1 MPYRAP
7 GTYAR
12 FVRTAGPVN
21 NPGTTRIMGLIG
33 TGLKY
38 FEIYNEAIQRSSN
51 KPYDV
56 LANPNVIEISSISDK
71 PVYLGK
77 TNPDNKIYE
86 ENINFYLKDGQN
98 IKWEIMAE
106 KEPAVKVTSTGTT
119 GSDEFFKKITATV
132 DDVNEHLVQDGTWVI
147 EITYIDETGEGS
159 GAYRVINYDTKEI
172 LGEYE
177 TSSKARHGAIPGTL
191 LTITDTRI
199 LGADDDVVTAIG
211 DYVLVTTTAGKT
223 ESEPTYQIT
232 VPTTNGWAEL
242 KSCITN
248 VTINYPNYVIDNDY
262 TITVEDVTNKL
273 FTIAGKDDQDPTKTK
288 TYYDSV
294 AVSADKL
301 ILPGISFTFD
311 HLPTVAVDE
320 DGNPVAHGTTVTL
333 KTTAR
338 QLYKAPAE
346 GNVYYV
352 SYKYSKAA
360 IDYDPKIFF
369 DYDDI
374 VAEYGNYD
382 VTATGVIINSLSL
395 GAEIAFQNGVVPV
408 VCVQAESDR
417 DYDMKKAIDKL
428 QRTLPGVNNVNT
440 IIPLTESANVGA
452 YAVKHVDLM
461 SSEDQGKERMTYLG
475 ASRNQVITKNPSAL
489 DMSIG
494 MVETA
499 QSYANERVIYV
510 VPGEIVKE
518 VKDLRT
524 GRVNNRVLPACY
536 AAVAVAALGLV
547 NDPAEP
553 LTNKTIAG
561 FKSLTRTFTESE
573 KNFLAGAGCL
583 ILEQRGSIIKV
594 RHGITTSNV
603 DVNST
608 EITLIQIKDYVIDA
622 CRQATA
628 ALYIGNKNRPSI
640 ISDVQYTITN
650 ILNQFISQ
658 EIILGF
664 NGLSVKR
671 NSNDPR
677 QVDVRFEI
685 EAVYPLN
692 YIGITFGFA
701 AVS

>member
-1 MPYRAP
+1 
-7 GTYAR
+7 
-12 FVRTAGPVN
+12 
-21 NPGTTRIMGLIG
+21 
-33 TGLKY
+33 
-38 FEIYNEAIQRSSN
+38 
-51 KPYDV
+51 
-56 LANPNVIEISSISDK
+56 
-71 PVYLGK
+71 
-77 TNPDNKIYE
+77 
-86 ENINFYLKDGQN
+86 
-98 IKWEIMAE
+98 
-106 KEPAVKVTSTGTT
+106 
-119 GSDEFFKKITATV
+119 
-132 DDVNEHLVQDGTWVI
+132 
-147 EITYIDETGEGS
+147 
-159 GAYRVINYDTKEI
+159 
-172 LGEYE
+172 
-177 TSSKARHGAIPGTL
+177 
-191 LTITDTRI
+191 
-199 LGADDDVVTAIG
+199 
-211 DYVLVTTTAGKT
+211 
-223 ESEPTYQIT
+223 
-232 VPTTNGWAEL
+232 
-242 KSCITN
+242 
-248 VTINYPNYVIDNDY
+248 
-262 TITVEDVTNKL
+262 
-273 FTIAGKDDQDPTKTK
+273 
-288 TYYDSV
+288 
-294 AVSADKL
+294 
-301 ILPGISFTFD
+301 
-311 HLPTVAVDE
+311 
-320 DGNPVAHGTTVTL
+320 
-333 KTTAR
+333 
-338 QLYKAPAE
+338 
-346 GNVYYV
+346 
-352 SYKYSKAA
+352 
-360 IDYDPKIFF
+360 
-369 DYDDI
+369 
-374 VAEYGNYD
+374 
-382 VTATGVIINSLSL
+382 
-395 GAEIAFQNGVVPV
+395 
-408 VCVQAESDR
+408 
-417 DYDMKKAIDKL
+417 
-428 QRTLPGVNNVNT
+428 
-440 IIPLTESANVGA
+440 
-452 YAVKHVDLM
+452 
-461 SSEDQGKERMTYLG
+461 
-475 ASRNQVITKNPSAL
+475 
-489 DMSIG
+489 MSIG